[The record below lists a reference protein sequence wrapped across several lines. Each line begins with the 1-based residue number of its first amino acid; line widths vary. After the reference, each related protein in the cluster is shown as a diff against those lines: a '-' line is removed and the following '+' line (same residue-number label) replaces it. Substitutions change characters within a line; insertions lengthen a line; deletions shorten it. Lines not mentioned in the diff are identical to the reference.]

1 MKIKMKK
8 KEILEFIRNNFISG
22 SSSVQ
27 LKNWRNLVT
36 YLDSKKYKLDSK
48 LVTALLAE
56 SPELNEM
63 TAALNDLNEKGDIE
77 SFNNDNIAVLISSY
91 YLMNNTEE
99 EIKNGK
105 SEEGISKDEE
115 FIPEDISSLDNVKLY
130 LRELDSE
137 LLTREEEIELGKRVA
152 EGDEQAKQELV
163 KCNLRLVVSIAKKY
177 ANLSDTLSFEDLIQE
192 GNIGLMK
199 AADKYDYTLGYKFST
214 YATWWIRQAITRG
227 IADQS
232 RTIRIPVHLHDNLR
246 KMHVA
251 ITNYISEHGE
261 EPSDKYLADLLGIT
275 EEAVRER
282 KLAAQGVVSLSQPVR
297 NEGEEDGDEL
307 ESFIEDPTYN
317 DNSIEDA
324 LYLRDFKS
332 AVFDKVPLS
341 EREKM
346 VLKCRFGIDM
356 PRRYTLE
363 EIGKMMGV
371 TRERVRQIEAKTI
384 RRLRSNREIK
394 SFNPENDEPGVKLVR
409 RYK

>member
-1 MKIKMKK
+1 MKIKMK

-77 SFNNDNIAVLISSY
+77 SFNNDNIDVLISSY

-307 ESFIEDPTYN
+307 GSFIEDPTYN

>member
-275 EEAVRER
+275 EEVVRER

-307 ESFIEDPTYN
+307 GSFIEDPTYN

>member
-8 KEILEFIRNNFISG
+8 KEILEFIKNNFISG

-371 TRERVRQIEAKTI
+371 TRERVRQIEAKAI

>member
-1 MKIKMKK
+1 MKIKMK

-130 LRELDSE
+130 LRELDNE

-307 ESFIEDPTYN
+307 GSFIEDPTYN

-371 TRERVRQIEAKTI
+371 TRERVRQIEAKAI

>member
-1 MKIKMKK
+1 MKIKMK

-27 LKNWRNLVT
+27 LKNWGNLVT

-371 TRERVRQIEAKTI
+371 TRERVRQIEAKAI

>member
-56 SPELNEM
+56 NPELNEM

-307 ESFIEDPTYN
+307 GSFIEDPTYN

-356 PRRYTLE
+356 PRRYTIE

>member
-8 KEILEFIRNNFISG
+8 KEILEFIKNNFISG

>member
-1 MKIKMKK
+1 MK
-8 KEILEFIRNNFISG
+8 KEILEFIKNNFVSG
-22 SSSVQ
+22 SQSVQ
-27 LKNWRNLVT
+27 LKNWRNLVSF
-36 YLDSKKYKLDSK
+36 LGVKKYKLDSK
-48 LVTALLAE
+48 LATALLNE
-56 SPELNEM
+56 SPELYEM
-63 TAALNDLNEKGDIE
+63 TAALNELNEKGDIE

-99 EIKNGK
+99 EIENPKEEKNVK
-105 SEEGISKDEE
+105 EE
-115 FIPEDISSLDNVKLY
+115 FEPQDISTIDNVKLY
-130 LRELDSE
+130 LRELDSK
-137 LLTREEEIELGKRVA
+137 LLTKEEECELGKRVS
-152 EGDEQAKQELV
+152 EGDEKAKEELV
-163 KCNLRLVVSIAKKY
+163 ASNLRLVVSIAKKY
-177 ANLSDTLSFEDLIQE
+177 TTISDTLSFEDLIQE

-199 AADKYDYTLGYKFST
+199 AADKFDYTLGYKFST

-246 KMHVA
+246 KMNVA
-251 ITNYISEHGE
+251 ITNYMSEYGE
-261 EPSDKYLADLLGIT
+261 EPSDKCLADLLGIT

-307 ESFIEDPTYN
+307 ENFIEDPTYS
-317 DNSIEDA
+317 DNFVADA
-324 LYLRDFKS
+324 LYLRDFKT
-332 AVFDKVPLS
+332 AVFDKSPLT

-356 PRRYTLE
+356 PRSYTLE

-371 TRERVRQIEAKTI
+371 TRERVRQIEAKAI

-394 SFNPENDEPGVKLVR
+394 SFNPENDEPGIKLIR
-409 RYK
+409 RHK

>member
-115 FIPEDISSLDNVKLY
+115 FIPDDISSLDNVKLY

-307 ESFIEDPTYN
+307 GSFIEDPTYN

-371 TRERVRQIEAKTI
+371 TRERVRQIEAKAI

>member
-1 MKIKMKK
+1 MKIKMK

-307 ESFIEDPTYN
+307 GSFIEDPTYN

-371 TRERVRQIEAKTI
+371 RRERVRQIEAKAI

>member
-1 MKIKMKK
+1 MK

-371 TRERVRQIEAKTI
+371 TRERVRQIEAKAI

>member
-8 KEILEFIRNNFISG
+8 KEILEFIKNNFISG

-307 ESFIEDPTYN
+307 GSFIEDPTYN

>member
-371 TRERVRQIEAKTI
+371 TRERVRQIEAKAI

>member
-307 ESFIEDPTYN
+307 GSFIEDPTYN

>member
-1 MKIKMKK
+1 MKIKMK

-307 ESFIEDPTYN
+307 GSFIEDPTYN

-394 SFNPENDEPGVKLVR
+394 SFNPENDEPEVKLVR

>member
-1 MKIKMKK
+1 MKIKMK

-91 YLMNNTEE
+91 YLMSNTEE

>member
-307 ESFIEDPTYN
+307 GSFIEDPTYN

-371 TRERVRQIEAKTI
+371 TRERVRQIEAKAI

>member
-115 FIPEDISSLDNVKLY
+115 FIPEAISSLDNVKLY

-371 TRERVRQIEAKTI
+371 TRERVRQIEAKAI

>member
-1 MKIKMKK
+1 MK
-8 KEILEFIRNNFISG
+8 KEILEFIKNNFVSG
-22 SSSVQ
+22 SQSVQ
-27 LKNWRNLVT
+27 LKNWRNLVSF
-36 YLDSKKYKLDSK
+36 LGSKKYKLDSK
-48 LVTALLAE
+48 LATALLNE
-56 SPELNEM
+56 SPELYEM
-63 TAALNDLNEKGDIE
+63 TATLNELNEKGDIE

-99 EIKNGK
+99 EIENPKEEKNAK
-105 SEEGISKDEE
+105 EE
-115 FIPEDISSLDNVKLY
+115 FEPQDISTLDNVKLY
-130 LRELDSE
+130 LRELDSK
-137 LLTREEEIELGKRVA
+137 LLTKEEECELGKRVS
-152 EGDEQAKQELV
+152 EGDEKAKEELV
-163 KCNLRLVVSIAKKY
+163 ASNLRLVVSIAKKY
-177 ANLSDTLSFEDLIQE
+177 TTASDTLSFEDLIQE

-199 AADKYDYTLGYKFST
+199 AADKFDYTLGYKFST

-251 ITNYISEHGE
+251 ITNYMSEYGE

-275 EEAVRER
+275 EETVRER
-282 KLAAQGVVSLSQPVR
+282 KMAAQGTVSLSQPVR

-307 ESFIEDPTYN
+307 ESFIEDPTYS
-317 DNSIEDA
+317 DNLVADA

-332 AVFDKVPLS
+332 AVFDKSPLT

-371 TRERVRQIEAKTI
+371 TRERVRQIEAKAI

-394 SFNPENDEPGVKLVR
+394 SFNPENDEPGIKLIR
-409 RYK
+409 RHK

>member
-1 MKIKMKK
+1 MKIKMK

-307 ESFIEDPTYN
+307 GSFIEDPTYN